1 LIAIK
6 TLEHEPGSMTL
17 LAPYDG
23 SELSLAAVR
32 RATEFADYRGEPVVV
47 LTVVPDNQEFA
58 VERGWIDPGERHDPD
73 EVAAR
78 FEAEVNQVAPDAT
91 FRAERPE
98 PGAVRGATTI
108 NDVTR
113 TIREVAREL
122 DVSMVFV
129 GSDNAGRVS
138 TPVTSVGS
146 PISEDP
152 AYDVL
157 IVRHSEED

>member
-1 LIAIK
+1 
-6 TLEHEPGSMTL
+6 MTL

-23 SELSLAAVR
+23 SDLSLAAVR
-32 RATEFADYRGEPVVV
+32 RATEFADYRGEPVVA
-47 LTVVPDNQEFA
+47 LTVVPNNQEFA
-58 VERGWIDPGERHDPD
+58 VNRGWVDPGETHDPD

-78 FEAEVNQVAPDAT
+78 FEVDVKKVAPSAT
-91 FRAERPE
+91 FRVERPE
-98 PGAVRGATTI
+98 TGAVRGATTI

-122 DVSMVFV
+122 DVSIVFV

-152 AYDVL
+152 AYDVH
-157 IVRHSEED
+157 IVRHADGD

>member
-1 LIAIK
+1 M
-6 TLEHEPGSMTL
+6 LEDGPPDMTL

-23 SELSLAAVR
+23 SELSMVAVR
-32 RATEFADYRGEPVVV
+32 RATEFADYRGESVVV
-47 LTVVPDNQEFA
+47 VTVVPDNQEFA
-58 VERGWIDPGERHDPD
+58 VERGWIDPGETYDP
-73 EVAAR
+73 EAVATR
-78 FEAEVNQVAPDAT
+78 FEAEVNDAAPTAT
-91 FRAERPE
+91 FRAEHPE
-98 PGAVRGATTI
+98 PGAVRGSTTI

-122 DVSMVFV
+122 DVSIVFV

-152 AYDVL
+152 SYDVL
-157 IVRHSEED
+157 IVRHADRD